1 MGFAAGIALR
11 AYYERT
17 GLASYWLLD
26 PTEPRSL
33 TAFELTDQGSRR
45 LAHVVGDDAFD
56 ARVSFPVR
64 IVPARLLDG
73 LRP

>member
-1 MGFAAGIALR
+1 MGVMTASHAAIP
-11 AYYERT
+11 T
-17 GLASYWLLD
+17 GRPFTVAG
-26 PTEPRSL
+26 
-33 TAFELTDQGSRR
+33 QGYRR

-56 ARVSFPVR
+56 ARVPFPVR